1 MDFLVRWL
9 ASLFEAFKLKNPLVA
24 TVVLVALAATL
35 NTVSNGQL
43 WGLFTLPEWANQVV
57 TYVTE
62 FLLVVTGTQ
71 TFRYL
76 PPSKQKTARE

>member
-57 TYVTE
+57 KYLAE
-62 FLLVVTGTQ
+62 FLLIVTGTQ

-76 PPSKQKTARE
+76 PASKQKTARE